1 VEGAGP
7 VRAERDLVGAAL
19 VALAIGHIAL
29 GAYQLIDPGS
39 FFRELGPFGVRND
52 HYTRDV
58 GTFTLALGMGFAV
71 AARRRTWRLGII
83 GYALLQYVFHS
94 INHLVDI
101 NKAHPHR
108 LGPEDFAELA
118 VTAAI
123 IGWLLV
129 RTARERRA
137 ARW

>member
-58 GTFTLALGMGFAV
+58 GTFTLALGVGFAV
-71 AARRRTWRLGII
+71 ALRWRAWRLGII

-101 NKAHPHR
+101 NKAHPHG
-108 LGPEDFAELA
+108 LGPGDFAALA
-118 VTAAI
+118 VTAAFL
-123 IGWLLV
+123 GWLFTRAV
-129 RTARERRA
+129 RDQRA
-137 ARW
+137 ANW

>member
-1 VEGAGP
+1 MERTTTA
-7 VRAERDLVGAAL
+7 VRRRDLIGPLIAGYAAL
-19 VALAIGHIAL
+19 QLATGAWLLIDPRSFFDDVGPFGALNTHYARDNGAFTLAMGVALAIAYFRPSWRP
-29 GAYQLIDPGS
+29 GAVGFS
-39 FFRELGPFGVRND
+39 FFQFL
-52 HYTRDV
+52 
-58 GTFTLALGMGFAV
+58 
-71 AARRRTWRLGII
+71 
-83 GYALLQYVFHS
+83 FHS

-108 LGPEDFAELA
+108 LGPEDFVELA